1 MSMEASEALSVEAV
15 LGDGGL
21 IAHRLKSYEAR
32 PEQLEMAMAVE
43 NAIANG
49 HHLIVEAGTGVGKS
63 FAYLVPAILAAARRN
78 EKAEKNVAKKD
89 RKKIII
95 STHTINLQEQIV
107 FKDLPFLNAIIPEEF
122 TFVLVKGRSNYV
134 SLRRMKGAIDKSSSL
149 FAMNEEMRELEQ
161 IATWTRN
168 SKDGSLADLE
178 FSPQREI
185 WDEIKSEHGNCLGRK
200 CPTYEECFY
209 YRARRRIWNADV
221 LIVNHALFF
230 SDLALRREGASVLPE
245 YDTVI
250 FDEAHTLEA
259 VAGDHMGLSISGY
272 QLSYLFNKL
281 YNDRSQKGLLV
292 HHNHVAGQK
301 QVTKL
306 RYLSDQFFDE
316 VGVWKDRFA
325 RENGRVREPAGIDNT
340 ISNELRA
347 LARSLDLFSDGFE
360 KEEER
365 IEFRSASESLKGHAI
380 TIESWLEQRMDDA
393 VYYVEESG
401 QKRRNIKLVSTP
413 VEIGPILREE
423 LFQKVPTAI
432 LTSAT
437 LTVGK
442 QSFDFVRKRLGVSGG
457 EELKL
462 GSPFNYAQQAKLV
475 LYDGMPDPSAMPHVF
490 EDRIIEEIK
499 KQIEVTQGRAF
510 VLFTSYSSLRNCV
523 ARLQSWL
530 NREGYTLLSQGE
542 NTTRGLLLERFRT
555 SPKAVLFGTDSF
567 WQGVDVPGD
576 ALVNV
581 IITRLPFS
589 VPDQPLLEAR
599 LERIKEQGGMPFM
612 DYQVPEA
619 VIKLKQGFGRL
630 IRSKSDWGQV
640 VILDPR
646 VKTKRYGRMF
656 LDSLPRCKVE
666 WVRV

>member
-1 MSMEASEALSVEAV
+1 MSMEASEALTVESV

-21 IAHRLKSYEAR
+21 IAHRLRSYEAR
-32 PEQLEMAMAVE
+32 PEQLAMARGVE
-43 NAIANG
+43 QAIANG
-49 HHLIVEAGTGVGKS
+49 NHLIVEAGTGVGKS

-78 EKAEKNVAKKD
+78 SDGQKIPKKD

-122 TFVLVKGRSNYV
+122 SFVLVKGRSNYV
-134 SLRRMKGAIDKSSSL
+134 SLRRMKGAIDKSASL
-149 FAMNEEMRELEQ
+149 FSVSEEMRELEQ
-161 IATWTRN
+161 IASWTR
-168 SKDGSLADLE
+168 STKDGSMSDLE
-178 FSPQREI
+178 FSPKREI

-209 YRARRRIWNADV
+209 YRARRRVWNADL

-230 SDLALRREGASVLPE
+230 SDLALRREGASVLPD

-272 QLSYLFNKL
+272 QLTYLFNKL
-281 YNDRSQKGLLV
+281 YNDRTQKGLLV

-306 RYLSDQFFDE
+306 RYLTDQFFDDI
-316 VGVWKDRFA
+316 GVWKDRFA
-325 RENGRVREPAGIDNT
+325 RENGRVRQPPGIDNSL
-340 ISNELRA
+340 SNELRA
-347 LARSLDLFSDGFE
+347 LARSLDLFSDGFD
-360 KEEER
+360 KEEEK
-365 IEFRSASESLKGHAI
+365 IEFRSASDSLKGHALNL
-380 TIESWLEQRMDDA
+380 ESWLEQRIKDA
-393 VYYVEESG
+393 VYWVEVTG

-413 VEIGPILREE
+413 VEIGPVLREE

-437 LTVGK
+437 VTVGK
-442 QSFDFVRKRLGVSGG
+442 QSFDFVRDRLGISGG
-457 EELKL
+457 EEQKL
-462 GSPFNYAQQAKLV
+462 GSPFDYSSQAKLV
-475 LYDGMPDPSAMPHVF
+475 LYDGLPDPSAMPHVF
-490 EDRIIEEIK
+490 EDKIIGEIK

-510 VLFTSYSSLRNCV
+510 VLFTSYSSLRNC
-523 ARLQSWL
+523 ASRLQVWL

-599 LERIKEQGGMPFM
+599 LERIKEQGGVPFM

-630 IRSKSDWGQV
+630 IRSKTDKGQV

-656 LDSLPRCKVE
+656 LESLPDCEIE